1 MSGNVP
7 KAQFGLIGGSCTFSI
22 DFPKA
27 VEWDG
32 LSVLVEELVV
42 DTPFGASPQFK
53 IFNIGEQT
61 VISCKMHGWRSGVT
75 RADASRQIFWVFREA
90 GVKRVL
96 AEGGVGAVN
105 HLLKPRDLVV
115 PHDYIDFS
123 MRKDTS
129 LGSPYLL
136 IMREALCPEMRQ
148 ALYQEMEQ
156 TTGRRIFDRGVYV
169 VTDGRHFESPAEVN
183 MFKISGGDIVGQS
196 LCPEVYLAREIGA
209 CYARIDMV
217 VNYAEGVVEDWEHRE
232 LKDIFYNESMTI
244 ARILLSTI
252 CKLPTEAECGCSELR
267 KPTLLK
273 EVDSE

>member
-7 KAQFGLIGGSCTFSI
+7 KAQVGLIGGSSTFSI
-22 DFPKA
+22 DFPEA
-27 VEWDG
+27 MEWEG
-32 LSVLVEELVV
+32 LKVLTKELVFE
-42 DTPFGASPQFK
+42 TPFGMSPPFK
-53 IFNIGEQT
+53 LFSIGEQT
-61 VISCKMHGWRSGVT
+61 VLTCKMHGWRSGVT

-90 GVKRVL
+90 GVTRIL
-96 AEGGVGAVN
+96 AEGGVGAIN

-115 PHDYIDFS
+115 PNDYIDFS
-123 MRKDTS
+123 MRKDTA

-136 IMREALCPEMRQ
+136 MMREALCPEMRQ
-148 ALYQEMEQ
+148 LLYREMEQ
-156 TTGRRIFDRGVYV
+156 MGGRRIFDRGIYV

-217 VNYAEGVVEDWEHRE
+217 VNYAEGIVKDWEHQE
-232 LKDIFYNESMTI
+232 LEDIFYNESINI
-244 ARILLSTI
+244 ARILLNTI
-252 CKLPTEAECGCSELR
+252 SELPAQAGCRCSELR

-273 EVDSE
+273 EKE